1 MQLFGII
8 SLLLILKTVF
18 GTFYINFCFIHR
30 MKILFIILLTVFVMI
45 NSYPQQRNL
54 EQNLRTAQSFEQMQD
69 WENAVKFY
77 ENLYKTDSINIVFF
91 DGLLRG
97 YDQLKKYDDAIR
109 IINTQ
114 LRYWQKDI
122 GLLSQLGKMYARG
135 SNTDRA
141 IEAWNNALDV
151 DKKNA
156 YAYTIVANAMIESR
170 MIEEAIKVYKKGRS
184 VIGDPYLFA
193 SDLGYLYSMFMNFAE
208 ATKEYLLLLKQSPVQ
223 LGFVQSRMSLYTG
236 KSDGLSGA
244 TSVVEESQ
252 KSEPHNVAL
261 MQLLAWLYMEGK
273 NYDKAY
279 TIYKSLD
286 EKSKAGGREIFNF
299 AERAFRDKAYHSAAK
314 AYSDIISNYKNFPNI
329 PAAKYSYARTI
340 EEAATEQDTLKLF
353 GELKPFKLATQ
364 LAEINTSYNDA
375 IDAYNKVINESPNTE
390 FAGRSL
396 LRIAYIQ
403 FHNFFD
409 LEKSLEVL
417 AKVESN
423 YKSNIQIS
431 IEATLMTGNVLI
443 ARGDLDKAA
452 GKFKW
457 LVDNRSSSPDIRDKA
472 NFELAEI
479 DFYNSNF
486 TDALN
491 RLQALTKNP
500 TSEIANDALSLQILI
515 KENEAEKN
523 VLQLF
528 SKASLLK
535 RQRQFDKA
543 IESLQGLAKSYP
555 KSELTSDALVDI
567 GDIYSTVNKFTDAV
581 VSYEKLIND
590 FPESINLDKSQIKIA
605 QVFQFGLKD
614 NNKATAAYQK
624 LLEKFPG
631 SVYVNE
637 ARRRIRELRG
647 ENL

>member
-1 MQLFGII
+1 
-8 SLLLILKTVF
+8 
-18 GTFYINFCFIHR
+18 
-30 MKILFIILLTVFVMI
+30 MI

-114 LRYWQKDI
+114 LRYRQKDI

>member
-1 MQLFGII
+1 MK
-8 SLLLILKTVF
+8 LI
-18 GTFYINFCFIHR
+18 
-30 MKILFIILLTVFVMI
+30 FIILLTVFVII

-54 EQNLRTAQSFEQMQD
+54 EQKLRTAQYYEQIQD
-69 WENAVKFY
+69 WENAVKLY
-77 ENLYKTDSINIVFF
+77 EDLYKADSINIVFF

-97 YDQLKKYDDAIR
+97 YDQLKRYDDAVR

-114 LRYWQKDI
+114 LRYRQKDI

-135 SNTDRA
+135 GNTDRA
-141 IEAWNNALDV
+141 IEAWNNTLDV
-151 DKKNA
+151 DKKNS

-184 VIGDPYLFA
+184 VLGDPYLFA
-193 SDLGYLYSMFMNFAE
+193 ADLGYLYSMFMNFAE

-223 LGFVQSRMSLYTG
+223 LGFVQSRVSLYTG
-236 KSDGLSGA
+236 KVDGLRGA
-244 TSVVEESQ
+244 TSAVEDAQ

-261 MQLLAWLYMEGK
+261 MQLLAWLFMEGK

-279 TIYKSLD
+279 TIYQSLD
-286 EKSKAGGREIFNF
+286 EKTKAGGREIFNF
-299 AERAFRDKAYHSAAK
+299 AERAFRDKAFKSAAK
-314 AYSDIISNYKNFPNI
+314 AYSDIATNYKSFPNVA
-329 PAAKYSYARTI
+329 AAKYGYARTL
-340 EEAATEQDTLKLF
+340 EEAASEQDTLKLF
-353 GELKPFKLATQ
+353 GELKPFKLAAQ
-364 LAEINTSYNDA
+364 MIEINTSYNDA
-375 IDAYNKVINESPNTE
+375 IDAYNKVINEFPNTE

-409 LEKSLEVL
+409 LEKSFEVL
-417 AKVESN
+417 GKVESN

-431 IEATLMTGNVLI
+431 IEATLMTGKVLI
-443 ARGDLDKAA
+443 VRGDLDKAA
-452 GKFKW
+452 EKFKW
-457 LVDNRSSSPDIRDKA
+457 LVDTHGSSPDIRDKA

-500 TSEIANDALSLQILI
+500 TSEITNDALSLQILI
-515 KENEAEKN
+515 QENETEKN

-528 SKASLLK
+528 SKALLLK
-535 RQRQFDKA
+535 RQRQFEKA
-543 IESLQGLAKSYP
+543 IESLQGLVKSYP

-567 GDIYSTVNKFTDAV
+567 GDIYATINNFTDAV
-581 VSYEKLIND
+581 AAYEKIISD
-590 FPESINLDKSQIKIA
+590 FPESINLDKSQFKIA
-605 QVFQFGLKD
+605 QVYQFGLKD
-614 NNKATAAYQK
+614 NNKAAAAYQK

-637 ARRRIRELRG
+637 ARKRIREIRG

>member
-1 MQLFGII
+1 M
-8 SLLLILKTVF
+8 LILKTVF
-18 GTFYINFCFIHR
+18 GTFYINFCFIYI
-30 MKILFIILLTVFVMI
+30 MKLFFNILLTVFVI
-45 NSYPQQRNL
+45 LNSYPQQRNL
-54 EQNLRTAQSFEQMQD
+54 EQNLRTAQNFEQIQD
-69 WENAVKFY
+69 WENAVKIY
-77 ENLYKTDSINIVFF
+77 EDLYKTDSINVVFF
-91 DGLLRG
+91 NGLLRG
-97 YDQLKKYDDAIR
+97 YDQLKKYDDAVR

-114 LRYWQKDI
+114 LRYRQKDI

-135 SNTDRA
+135 GNTDRA

-151 DKKNA
+151 DKKNS

-193 SDLGYLYSMFMNFAE
+193 ADLGYLYSMFMNFAE

-223 LGFVQSRMSLYTG
+223 IGFVQSRMSLYTG
-236 KSDGLSGA
+236 KTDGLTGA
-244 TSVVEESQ
+244 TSAVEDAQ

-261 MQLLAWLYMEGK
+261 IQLLAWLFMEGK

-279 TIYKSLD
+279 AIYKSLD
-286 EKSKAGGREIFNF
+286 EKTKAGGREIFNF
-299 AERAFRDKAYHSAAK
+299 AERAFHDRAFKSAAK
-314 AYSDIISNYKNFPNI
+314 AYSDIAANYKSFPNVA
-329 PAAKYSYARTI
+329 AAKHGYARTL
-340 EEAATEQDTLKLF
+340 EEAAAEQDTLKLF
-353 GELKPFKLATQ
+353 GELKPFKLAAQ
-364 LAEINTSYNDA
+364 SAEINTSYNDA

-396 LRIAYIQ
+396 LRIAHIQ
-403 FHNFFD
+403 FYNFFN
-409 LEKSLEVL
+409 LEKSFEALD
-417 AKVESN
+417 KVESN
-423 YKSNIQIS
+423 YKSNVQIS
-431 IEATLMTGNVLI
+431 IEAILMTGRVLI
-443 ARGDLDKAA
+443 ARGDLDKATE
-452 GKFKW
+452 KFNW

-486 TDALN
+486 KDASN

-500 TSEIANDALSLQILI
+500 TSEITNDALSLQILI
-515 KENEAEKN
+515 QENETEKN
-523 VLQLF
+523 VLRLF

-543 IESLQGLAKSYP
+543 IESLQLLVKSYP
-555 KSELTSDALVDI
+555 KSEMTSDALVDI

-581 VSYEKLIND
+581 AAYEKLIND

-605 QVFQFGLKD
+605 QVYQFGLKD

-624 LLEKFPG
+624 LLEKFPR

-637 ARRRIRELRG
+637 ARRKIRELRG